1 MQPKFLYIFFIAVI
15 YTFAI
20 PADLSAQEW
29 KFIKE
34 RDGIKVYTR
43 NEENNPVKSYKGEV
57 DMKTDMTRL
66 RKVIG
71 SIDSFDW
78 WDENIKEIK
87 VLDYQKEK
95 LIKYYL
101 VYDVPWPLE
110 DRDLCV
116 EAHIT
121 NDSVTG
127 KRMVM
132 ATPLLNV
139 IPENPDKVRIKNY
152 WQSWTMEPAENGIV
166 HIKLEGSV
174 DPGGSIP
181 AWIINMVITDTPLNI
196 IKKVRDIVEVK

>member
-1 MQPKFLYIFFIAVI
+1 MQPKFLYTFVLAVI
-15 YTFAI
+15 YTFVI
-20 PADLSAQEW
+20 PVSLSAQEW

-43 NEENNPVKSYKGEV
+43 NEEDNPVKSYKGEV

-78 WDENIKEIK
+78 WDDNIKEIK
-87 VLDYQKEK
+87 VLEYQKEK

-101 VYDVPWPLE
+101 IYDVPWPFE

-116 EAHIT
+116 EARIT
-121 NDSVTG
+121 NDTVTG
-127 KRMVM
+127 KRMVR
-132 ATPLLNV
+132 ATPLRDV
-139 IPENPDKVRIKNY
+139 IPENPDMVRIKNY
-152 WQSWTMEPAENGIV
+152 WQSWTMEPTGNGIIHV
-166 HIKLEGSV
+166 TLEGSV
-174 DPGGSIP
+174 DPAGSIP

>member
-1 MQPKFLYIFFIAVI
+1 MQPKFLYIIILSAI
-15 YTFAI
+15 YTFII
-20 PADLSAQEW
+20 PVSLSAQEW

-43 NEENNPVKSYKGEV
+43 NEEDNPVKSYKGVV
-57 DMKTDMTRL
+57 DMNTDMARL

-71 SIDSFDW
+71 STDSFDW
-78 WDENIKEIK
+78 WDDNIKEIK
-87 VLDYQKEK
+87 VLEYQKEK

-101 VYDVPWPLE
+101 IYDVPWPFE

-116 EAHIT
+116 ESLIT

-127 KRMVM
+127 KRMVR
-132 ATPLLNV
+132 ATPLRDV
-139 IPENPDKVRIKNY
+139 IPENPDMVRIKNY
-152 WQSWTMEPAENGIV
+152 WQSWTMEPAGNGIIHV
-166 HIKLEGSV
+166 TLEGSV
-174 DPGGSIP
+174 DPAGSIP